1 MVGLEQPRRA
11 KRPANFQLGIAVW
24 VEQPRGLDDADISD
38 LITRH
43 RRVHPVQP
51 DPADMRQENW

>member
-1 MVGLEQPRRA
+1 
-11 KRPANFQLGIAVW
+11 
-24 VEQPRGLDDADISD
+24 LDDADISD